1 MLFAA
6 LRDMQWRMRRLVIA
20 VVSAGLVFAMTL
32 VLTGLANGF
41 QVEAQRTVDSMGVD
55 AFVVKAG
62 AAGPFL
68 GATPFAQ
75 AVLTRVAD
83 APGVVAA
90 APLAIAASTIGEGT
104 ATHNVT
110 AFGAPEHGPG
120 MPRVS
125 QGRPPSTPDEVAVS
139 STLGRGIG
147 DDLQVGSRTLR
158 IVGIVPNST
167 TQAKRPNI
175 FLTTEG
181 LQQLAYNGQPL
192 ITSIGI
198 VGTPRQLPNGYQAV
212 DRPAGV
218 SDLLRPVK
226 DPAGA
231 ITIVAFLLWIVAV
244 LIIGSLVYLSTLERL
259 RDFAVFKAI
268 GVPTRS
274 ILAGLALQAVVV
286 ALLAAVLGVILAQG
300 AGTAVPDECRNAY
313 ACLRGATGDRDCGR
327 SAGQRRWTKTCGGGR
342 SGACVRRSLTSAHR
356 PSPSM
361 RATTLR
367 ATSGLDSSPNPSPT
381 ACI

>member
-1 MLFAA
+1 VGDTRRRNICDLDRDPCGNPTLSPEYRRAFPDLDGLRCNSRIAGAPGIGHPCRSRPANGLTWVTYTDMLFAA

-259 RDFAVFKAI
+259 RDFAVFKGDWRAD
-268 GVPTRS
+268 
-274 ILAGLALQAVVV
+274 AVDSGG
-286 ALLAAVLGVILAQG
+286 ARAASGRRRAARGG
-300 AGTAVPDECRNAY
+300 AGRHSCARC
-313 ACLRGATGDRDCGR
+313 
-327 SAGQRRWTKTCGGGR
+327 W
-342 SGACVRRSLTSAHR
+342 HR
-356 PSPSM
+356 CS
-361 RATTLR
+361 R
-367 ATSGLDSSPNPSPT
+367 
-381 ACI
+381 